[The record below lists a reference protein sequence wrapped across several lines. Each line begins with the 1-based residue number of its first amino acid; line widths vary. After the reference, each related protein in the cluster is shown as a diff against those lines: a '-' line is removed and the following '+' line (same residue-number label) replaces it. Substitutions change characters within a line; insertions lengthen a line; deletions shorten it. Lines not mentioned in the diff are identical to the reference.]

1 MKRLQHLCAA
11 LCFLLLGSAAT
22 AQAGTLKTVK
32 DRGILNCGVP
42 DNVRGF
48 ATVDENGK
56 WTGFSVDFCRAI
68 SVAIFGDPAKK
79 VNFVP
84 VAVSDRFTA
93 LDSRKIDVLSSN
105 ATWTLSRESQN
116 RIAFT
121 GTNYFDEQG
130 FLAPK
135 SRKLKSPLELSGSKV
150 CLETGTTSE
159 ANFAEW
165 AADRQIAFEAFRA
178 PLLKDLIKAYEEGR
192 CDVLTSDISQLYAER
207 LALAKPGDHEVLS
220 YTISQ
225 EPISPAVRQDDPQW
239 FQIVRWV
246 SFAMIDAEAL
256 QLSQLNIDAARQ
268 SRKQDLRRFV
278 GAEGDMGK
286 QLGLGPEWA
295 FNIVKHVGN
304 YEETLERNLGEKSE
318 LGIKRSLNRLVK
330 DGGILFAPPIR

>member
-1 MKRLQHLCAA
+1 MKKLQLLCMALCAI
-11 LCFLLLGSAAT
+11 LFSSAGP

-32 DRGILNCGVP
+32 DRGALICGVP

-48 ATVDENGK
+48 ATVDEKGE

-68 SVAIFGDPAKK
+68 AAAVFGDPAKAR
-79 VNFVP
+79 FLPLP
-84 VAVSDRFTA
+84 VADRFAA

-135 SRKLKSPLELSGSKV
+135 SRKLKSPLELNGSKV

-159 ANFAEW
+159 LNFAEW
-165 AADRQIAFEAFRA
+165 AAERQVAFEAVRA
-178 PLLKDLIKAYEEGR
+178 SLLKDLIKAYEEGR
-192 CDVLTSDISQLYAER
+192 CDVLTSDLSQLFAER
-207 LALAKPGDHEVLS
+207 LALAKPGDHEILP

-246 SFAMIDAEAL
+246 SFAMLDAEAL
-256 QLSQLNIDAARQ
+256 QLSQLNIEAARQ

-278 GAEGDMGK
+278 GVEGDFGR
-286 QLGLGPEWA
+286 QLGLTPDWA

-304 YEETLERNLGEKSE
+304 YEETLERNLGDKSE
-318 LGIKRSLNRLVK
+318 LGIKRTLNRLVK

>member
-1 MKRLQHLCAA
+1 MNRLRLLCSA
-11 LCFLLLGSAAT
+11 LCVTLMSLAGS

-32 DRGILNCGVP
+32 DRGFLICGLP

-48 ATVDENGK
+48 ATVDQKGE
-56 WTGFSVDFCRAI
+56 WSGFSVDFCRAI
-68 SVAIFGDPAKK
+68 SAAVFGDPTKAR
-79 VNFVP
+79 FVP
-84 VAVSDRFTA
+84 IPVADRFTA

-135 SRKLKSPLELSGSKV
+135 SRKLTSPLELAGGRV
-150 CLETGTTSE
+150 CLAIGTTSE
-159 ANFAEW
+159 TNFSEW
-165 AADRQIAFEAFRA
+165 AAERKISFEPVRA
-178 PLLKDLIKAYEEGR
+178 EQFKDLAKAYEQGR
-192 CDVLTSDISQLYAER
+192 CDVLTTDLSQLFAER
-207 LALAKPGDHEVLS
+207 LDLAKPGDHEILP

-246 SFAMIDAEAL
+246 SFAMLDAEAL
-256 QLSQLNIDAARQ
+256 QLSRMNIEAARK
-268 SRKQDLRRFV
+268 SHEQDLRRFV
-278 GAEGDMGK
+278 GLEGDFGK
-286 QLGLGPEWA
+286 QLGLSPDWA

-318 LGIKRSLNRLVK
+318 LGIKRTLNRLVK